1 MGFGSL
7 VYHSLNQWGIE
18 LFIISNGIEVF
29 RVGVI
34 SLGNNCY
41 GVFLGLL
48 VSHDRIAV
56 NVIACYLAIQIGL
69 YLLTIP

>member
-1 MGFGSL
+1 MG
-7 VYHSLNQWGIE
+7 I
-18 LFIISNGIEVF
+18 
-29 RVGVI
+29 I

-56 NVIACYLAIQIGL
+56 DVIACYLAIQIGL